1 MRFVIARNE
10 ALIFHGEKLNA
21 FFAARRVNY
30 KEVIHNLLQTTPP
43 LKKIA
48 TLLLLQASMP
58 SALRAALCAFKIVPY
73 DFVAMTE
80 FVFYGYFAKSS
91 LL

>member
-1 MRFVIARNE
+1 MSIVIARNE

-30 KEVIHNLLQTTPP
+30 KEVIHNLLQTTLP
-43 LKKIA
+43 LKEIA
-48 TLLLLQASMP
+48 TLSL
-58 SALRAALCAFKIVPY
+58 
-73 DFVAMTE
+73 AMTE
-80 FVFYGYFAKSS
+80 FIFYGYFAKSS

>member
-1 MRFVIARNE
+1 MRFVIARYE

-30 KEVIHNLLQTTPP
+30 KEVIYNLLQTTLP

-48 TLLLLQASMP
+48 TLPLAMTGLCFGIVITRFLQTILLQ
-58 SALRAALCAFKIVPY
+58 
-73 DFVAMTE
+73 
-80 FVFYGYFAKSS
+80 
-91 LL
+91 